1 MVSHAEPGPE
11 HLVVYDTAGKAL
23 LVKVLDPTQMVELPP
38 TDAKDY
44 FVQKHHT
51 NKREFVSSPSVGFM
65 SYVTLQQ
72 YSQ

>member
-1 MVSHAEPGPE
+1 MVSQAEPGPE

-44 FVQKHHT
+44 FVQKPCDTT
-51 NKREFVSSPSVGFM
+51 NLKNTGNVAS
-65 SYVTLQQ
+65 
-72 YSQ
+72 